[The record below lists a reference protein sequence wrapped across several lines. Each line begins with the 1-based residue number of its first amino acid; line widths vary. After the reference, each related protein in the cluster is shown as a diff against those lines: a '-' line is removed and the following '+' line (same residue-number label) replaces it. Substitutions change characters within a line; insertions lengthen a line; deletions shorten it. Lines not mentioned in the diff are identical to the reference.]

1 MQHSL
6 LDEADAM
13 RDLPAGIPLGTDT
26 GALATGRLL
35 GLDAP
40 ARLAQVTVG
49 GSDPV
54 WVPAMPAIYTPDA
67 AVRLLRSP
75 LDGGRLT
82 LCLMPMTS
90 GSPVTG
96 GTVKAINSTDG
107 TMTVTTLGADHVIP
121 YNAGTYAVGA
131 KVHVLRDANQFGVP
145 VLVLGPQGNYV
156 PPEAT
161 GPGGGADNPQQLVSR
176 EAVIQ
181 AQWSGSWRGG
191 YSRWG
196 HWQPDRFGGPST
208 LYQGNAYG
216 STQMTGL
223 ATYGDQIVGLN
234 AVRIERMQV
243 NAYRSDTSSSSAI
256 APVLQPSPHG
266 GFPGGAPTT
275 SGDTATGPALNT
287 GGFGQV
293 DLPSSVFEGFRTG
306 AHKGLATVG
315 GTYAAF
321 LGTSRADA
329 MAIKVQY
336 KVLA

>member
-1 MQHSL
+1 MHSL
-6 LDEADAM
+6 LDEADIM

-35 GLDAP
+35 GLDIP
-40 ARLAQVTVG
+40 NRLAQVTVS

-54 WVPAMPAIYTPDA
+54 WVPALPAIYTPDT

-75 LDGGRLT
+75 LDGGRLSM
-82 LCLMPMTS
+82 CLMPMQA
-90 GSPVTG
+90 G
-96 GTVKAINSTDG
+96 GPIAGGEVKSINSTAG
-107 TMTVTTLGADHVIP
+107 TMSVTTLGADFTLP
-121 YNAGTYAVGA
+121 YNAGTYTVGA
-131 KVHVLRDANQFGVP
+131 KVHVLRDANQFGAP
-145 VLVLGPQGNYV
+145 VIVLGPQGNFV
-156 PPEAT
+156 APDSK
-161 GPGGGADNPQQLVSR
+161 GPGGGEENPKQLVTR

-196 HWQPDRFGGPST
+196 SWQPDRFGGPST

-234 AVRIERMQV
+234 AVSIERMQV
-243 NAYRSDTSSSSAI
+243 NVYRSDTSTSNSI
-256 APVLQPSPHG
+256 APVLQPSPNG
-266 GFPGGAPTT
+266 SFPGGAPAT
-275 SGDTATGPALNT
+275 SGDTATGPALPQ
-287 GGFGQV
+287 GGYGQV
-293 DLPSSVFEGFRTG
+293 DLPSSVFDGFRTG
-306 AHKGLATVG
+306 AFKGLATVG
-315 GTYAAF
+315 GNYAAF